1 MNEAELKQTLSKEKN
16 FVSAV
21 VYLRPG
27 RENAEGALGFFGK
40 LAAELEAHFAQYEI
54 VAVDDAAPAGVVA
67 ALRSWAADC
76 PKPLTILHM
85 GLRQGLE
92 AGMNAGLDAAIGDYV
107 YEFDSTEMP
116 YDPALIFRA
125 YETATLYRSAR
136 PAPAVRACCSTKFS
150 TQTPTGRGGCAPMRS
165 GWSAAGRSTGCMP
178 PARTC
183 LTARRLM
190 RQAAL
195 RWQTWSLTAG

>member
-107 YEFDSTEMP
+107 YEFDSTE
-116 YDPALIFRA
+116 
-125 YETATLYRSAR
+125 
-136 PAPAVRACCSTKFS
+136 C
-150 TQTPTGRGGCAPMRS
+150 PT
-165 GWSAAGRSTGCMP
+165 
-178 PARTC
+178 
-183 LTARRLM
+183 
-190 RQAAL
+190 
-195 RWQTWSLTAG
+195 TWR